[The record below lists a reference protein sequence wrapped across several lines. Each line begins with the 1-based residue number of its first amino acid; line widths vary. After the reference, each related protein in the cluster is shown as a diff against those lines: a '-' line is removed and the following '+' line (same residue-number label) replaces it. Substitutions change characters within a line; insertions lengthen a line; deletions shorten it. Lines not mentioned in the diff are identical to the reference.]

1 MTVLNCY
8 CKIISIYVFCAM
20 IYWLSLL
27 WTSINET
34 VNEVCDGALNQ
45 ESINV
50 NGGLHHLITTL

>member
-1 MTVLNCY
+1 M
-8 CKIISIYVFCAM
+8 SIYVFCAM